1 MSGTYYAEDGESA
14 PLRNPQKPCGI
25 CKKVIDIIRLAF
37 DILPDEDV
45 SEILEGPRG
54 FPVLTL

>member
-1 MSGTYYAEDGESA
+1 M
-14 PLRNPQKPCGI
+14 RNPQKPCGTH
-25 CKKVIDIIRLAF
+25 KKVTDIIRLAF